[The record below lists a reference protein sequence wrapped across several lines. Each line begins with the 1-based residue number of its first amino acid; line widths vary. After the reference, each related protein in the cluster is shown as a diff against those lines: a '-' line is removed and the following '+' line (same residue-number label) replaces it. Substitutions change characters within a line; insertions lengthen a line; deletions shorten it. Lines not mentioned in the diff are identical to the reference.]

1 MEAGPGPWGRPPGRG
16 RRLSPALLWGLAV
29 AALIG
34 LAVLLAALFPEVMAG
49 EHAWLRLT
57 YLVLLA
63 AALLASLIGRRRLKG
78 RRALGHGGIWLAV
91 LLVLLLGYS
100 YRRELGD
107 ALTRVTGEVLPY
119 RGTAAADG
127 GIAFPVASDGH
138 FRIEAMVDG
147 VAIRFLV
154 DTGASDVILTRR
166 DAERLGYR
174 PDRLAYTQR
183 YSTANGTVRGAPIAL
198 GSMEVGPIRLT
209 EVRASVSEGELER
222 SLLGMSF
229 LGRLGAFEVRQGTLI
244 LRP

>member
-1 MEAGPGPWGRPPGRG
+1 MAAGPGPWDRPPGRG
-16 RRLSPALLWGLAV
+16 RRYPPALGWGLAL
-29 AALIG
+29 AALVG
-34 LAVLLAALFPEVMAG
+34 LAVLLVVLFPEAMDS

-78 RRALGHGGIWLAV
+78 RRALGHGGIWLAC
-91 LLVLLLGYS
+91 LAVLLLGYS

-119 RGTAAADG
+119 RGTTEDG
-127 GIAFPVASDGH
+127 AIAFPVASDGH
-138 FRIEAMVDG
+138 FRVEAKVDG

-174 PDRLAYTQR
+174 PDRLAFTLR
-183 YSTANGTVRGAPIAL
+183 YSTANGTVRGAPIVL
-198 GSMEVGPIRLT
+198 KSMEVGPIRLD
-209 EVRASVSEGELER
+209 EVRASVSEAELER

-229 LGRLGAFEVRQGTLI
+229 LGRLGAFEVREGTLI